1 MCTSIC
7 SLLCTQTCFVW
18 FLRKWGYNNKKY
30 RSFTVEIQFK
40 VHIFLV
46 SLLNFIC
53 KVRSFDL
60 EDLIFS
66 VKLVFLMLVFFT
78 PPFSCWE
85 NGGKDW
91 FFFLCLWVCAYLHK
105 YQCLQFLLS
114 TFGKQPNRAK
124 METASVF
131 FTCWI

>member
-1 MCTSIC
+1 MCTSIR
-7 SLLCTQTCFVW
+7 SLLCTQTCSVW

-30 RSFTVEIQFK
+30 RSFTLEIQFK

-46 SLLNFIC
+46 SFLNFIW

-60 EDLIFS
+60 EDLIFA

-78 PPFSCWE
+78 PFSCWE

-105 YQCLQFLLS
+105 YQCLQFLFS
-114 TFGKQPNRAK
+114 TFGKQPHRAK